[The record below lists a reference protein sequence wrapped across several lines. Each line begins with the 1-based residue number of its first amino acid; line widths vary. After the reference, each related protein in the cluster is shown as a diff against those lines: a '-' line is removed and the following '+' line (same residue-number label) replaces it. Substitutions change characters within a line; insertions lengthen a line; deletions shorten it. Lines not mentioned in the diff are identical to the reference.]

1 MVHGAPAPG
10 AKAPALVHLCGSA
23 PPPAPA
29 TFRHFRPCLRP
40 VNPLRTDPAAPGM
53 HRTAMRCNFLIAA
66 MCAPCSGLDDGAL
79 HTALVLAQCISG
91 MLLHYWLAVS
101 GRVHF
106 CQVDT
111 IWSALHCVAL
121 HYSTLAVTGVWSPF
135 IKGHDCMHLFVFII
149 VITLDDVG
157 FLSECSIIL
166 CNVWPLNPCYAQC
179 WPVSFCVQCEK

>member
-1 MVHGAPAPG
+1 MDWMMVH
-10 AKAPALVHLCGSA
+10 C
-23 PPPAPA
+23 
-29 TFRHFRPCLRP
+29 T
-40 VNPLRTDPAAPGM
+40 
-53 HRTAMRCNFLIAA
+53 
-66 MCAPCSGLDDGAL
+66 
-79 HTALVLAQCISG
+79 LVLAQCISG

-179 WPVSFCVQCEK
+179 WPVSFCVCVRSKMRWQGVSCSSSNNALLCEGSPGRLPAPNQFSTLARSLSSLPS